1 MKTRLALTSVLG
13 LAIAGAAAAV
23 PVTWTGTAG
32 NDWETGA
39 SWDTGAA
46 PVLDGTDTAT
56 IGNGDTVTYNPGPDL
71 VINAGS
77 SLTINGGS
85 TWQQGPT
92 NWSQV
97 NGGSLVLDNG
107 TFTRSGGGNLVLGFN
122 DGDDATVSLDNGS
135 SINLGGELWL
145 GHTAALTNQVLSLTI
160 GGGSS
165 ISATSPGAVGLWLW
179 DPDSAGS
186 DFNINFISGTE
197 VSSINARLGVRTVAG
212 SGGNAALWETL
223 WNDGILTIDG
233 GNAGSFSDH
242 FVTSGTAGT
251 SDYSIQTIP
260 VPEPGSLALLGL
272 GGLMIARRRRS

>member
-1 MKTRLALTSVLG
+1 MKTRLALSG
-13 LAIAGAAAAV
+13 LVGLVVASAAV
-23 PVTWTGTAG
+23 AAPVTWNGSTDG
-32 NDWETGA
+32 NWETGTNW
-39 SWDTGAA
+39 STGSM
-46 PVLDGTDTAT
+46 PNLDGTDTAT

-71 VINAGS
+71 TINAGS

-107 TFTRSGGGNLVLGFN
+107 TFSRTGGGNLVLGFN
-122 DGDDATVSLDNGS
+122 DGDDATLSLDNGS
-135 SINLGGELWL
+135 EINLGGELWL
-145 GHTAALTNQVLSLTI
+145 GHTSAITNQIISVNI
-160 GGGSS
+160 AGGSS
-165 ISATSPGAVGLWLW
+165 INATTPGAVGLWLW
-179 DPDSAGS
+179 DPDAAGN
-186 DFNINFISGTE
+186 DFNINFESGLA

-233 GNAGSFSDH
+233 GNAGNFSDH
-242 FVTSGTAGT
+242 FVTSGTPGT

-272 GGLMIARRRRS
+272 GGLMIARRRRG

>member
-1 MKTRLALTSVLG
+1 MKTRLALTGVVG
-13 LAIAGAAAAV
+13 LVVASAAAAA
-23 PVTWTGTAG
+23 PVTWTGAAG
-32 NDWETGA
+32 GDWETGG
-39 SWDTGAA
+39 SWDTGSA

-71 VINAGS
+71 TINAGS
-77 SLTINGGS
+77 SLTISGGS

-107 TFTRSGGGNLVLGFN
+107 TFSRTGGGNLVLGFN
-122 DGDDATVSLDNGS
+122 DGDDATLSLDNGS
-135 SINLGGELWL
+135 EINLGGELWL
-145 GHTAALTNQVLSLTI
+145 GHTAAITNQTI
-160 GGGSS
+160 SVTIAGGSS
-165 ISATSPGAVGLWLW
+165 ISATTPGAVGLWLW

-197 VSSINARLGVRTVAG
+197 VSSINARVGIRTAAG
-212 SGGNAALWETL
+212 GNNAALWESL
-223 WNDGILTIDG
+223 WADGLLTIDG

-242 FVTSGTAGT
+242 FVTTGTPGT
-251 SDYSIQTIP
+251 SDYSLQTIA

-272 GGLMIARRRRS
+272 GGLALLRRRR